1 MKRDMD
7 LVRHILIAVES
18 ADGPMS
24 IPDLTPPDRSYEE
37 VAFHVNLM
45 RSHGLLDAS
54 QAIVADA
61 GTYPIGHVDALTWDG
76 FDYLEAIRDNNTWAK
91 TKRVIKEAVGS
102 TTLSVIKQTA
112 ELVALGAIKAQLGM

>member
-7 LVRHILIAVES
+7 LVRHILIATEAAES
-18 ADGPMS
+18 PLS
-24 IPDLTPPDRSYEE
+24 IPDLTPPNRTYDE

-45 RSHGLLDAS
+45 RGHGLLDAP
-54 QAIVADA
+54 QAIVADG

-76 FDYLEAIRDNNTWAK
+76 FDYLESIRDNRVWAR
-91 TKRVIKEAVGS
+91 TKQVVKDAVGS

-112 ELVALGAIKAQLGM
+112 ELVAMGAIKAQLGM